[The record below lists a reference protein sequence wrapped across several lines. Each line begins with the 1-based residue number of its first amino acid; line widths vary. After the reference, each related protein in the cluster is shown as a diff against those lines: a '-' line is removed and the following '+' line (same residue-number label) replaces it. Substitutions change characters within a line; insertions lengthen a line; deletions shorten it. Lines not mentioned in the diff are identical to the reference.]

1 MAVKNEETCL
11 VTGANAGLGRATAS
25 RLAETGAQVV
35 MVCRDSARGKTA
47 KDEIVSGTKNDSIEL
62 LIADMS
68 SLASIRR
75 LADEFADNHPS
86 LDVLINNAAVFTSQR
101 IVTQEGFE
109 QMFATNY
116 LGPFLLT
123 RLLIPNLER
132 GKASRIINVT
142 APSTTRPNLGDLQG
156 ERKFSP
162 LRAFGASKASQ
173 LLFTYAL
180 ARRLEGR
187 GVTVSAYHPGI
198 MKTDLNRTAPAP
210 ARLIS
215 GMINLFAGKPP
226 SVAAEGLVNLAT
238 SEVPAETSG
247 RLVHDGKIIRAP
259 FIEDKGLQD
268 GLWRISCGL
277 VGVEETV

>member
-1 MAVKNEETCL
+1 VVNVKTCF
-11 VTGANAGLGRATAS
+11 VTGANAGLGRATTS

-35 MVCRDSARGKTA
+35 MVCRDSPRGKA
-47 KDEIVSGTKNDSIEL
+47 ARDEIVSRTKNDSVEL
-62 LIADMS
+62 YIADMS
-68 SLASIRR
+68 SLASVRR
-75 LADEFADNHPS
+75 LADEFAAKHS
-86 LDVLINNAAVFTSQR
+86 GLDVLINNAAVFLSKR
-101 IVTQEGFE
+101 IVTQDGFE

-132 GKASRIINVT
+132 GTAPRIVNVT
-142 APSTTRPNLGDLQG
+142 APSTTRPNLDDLQG
-156 ERKFSP
+156 ERRFSP
-162 LRAFGASKASQ
+162 LSAFGASKASQ

-210 ARLIS
+210 ARLIA

-247 RLVHDGKIIRAP
+247 RLVHDGKMITAP
-259 FIEDKGLQD
+259 FIEDKDLQD

-277 VGVEETV
+277 VGVEETI